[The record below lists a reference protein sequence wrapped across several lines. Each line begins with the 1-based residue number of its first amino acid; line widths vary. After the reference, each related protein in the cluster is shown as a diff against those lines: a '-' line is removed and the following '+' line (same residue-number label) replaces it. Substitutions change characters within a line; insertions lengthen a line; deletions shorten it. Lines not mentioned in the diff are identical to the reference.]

1 MSRFS
6 NRRRSAF
13 TLIELLV
20 VIAIIAILI
29 GLLLPAVQKVREA
42 AARTTCTNNLKQLAL
57 GAHNHESALQR
68 FPSGLIVS
76 TNGTPPPA
84 GNYMGVMVPLLP
96 YIEQDNVHKII
107 PQTELVA
114 ATATAPWWGS
124 ISRGTTA
131 PMVTAARTKIKTFLC
146 PSDGDSESQTV
157 GVFIFLT
164 ISGSTLTGSYN
175 ANGGNAA
182 DAGRSNYISSC
193 GMFGEL
199 YPYAGVFGPNSKVK
213 LTDVSDGTSNTIC
226 FGETL
231 GGTATAP
238 RQFSLS
244 WMGAGQLPT
253 YWGLP
258 TTPDWY
264 TFGSKHTGVAGF
276 AMCDG
281 SVRQIRTGIPACANT
296 ACVNDSRAQMFQRM
310 SGRNDGLVI
319 TDDN

>member
-1 MSRFS
+1 MFRTL

-42 AARTTCTNNLKQLAL
+42 AARTTCTNNLKQISL
-57 GAHNHESALQR
+57 GAHNYHSALEK
-68 FPSGLIVS
+68 FPPGLIVNP
-76 TNGTPPPA
+76 TND
-84 GNYMGVMVPLLP
+84 GNFMGVLVPLLP
-96 YIEQDNVHKII
+96 YIEQDNVYKVI
-107 PQTELVA
+107 PQSEVTA

-124 ISRGTTA
+124 ISRGTSA
-131 PMVTAARTKIKTFLC
+131 PMINAGRTKIKTFLC

-175 ANGGNAA
+175 ANGGNAQ

-199 YPYAGVFGPNSKVK
+199 YSYAGVYGPNSKIK
-213 LTDVSDGTSNTIC
+213 LQGISDGTSNTIC

-238 RQFSLS
+238 RQYSLA

-258 TTPDWY
+258 TTPDWFTY
-264 TFGSKHTGVAGF
+264 GSKHTGVANF

-281 SVRQIRTGIPACANT
+281 SVRQIRTGIPACADTNCT
-296 ACVNDSRAQMFQRM
+296 NDSRSQMFQRM
-310 SGRNDGLVI
+310 AGRNDGLVI
-319 TDDN
+319 TDNN